1 MSVGEEPP
9 RRIRLVVVF
18 GGRSAEHEVSVV
30 SAGAVLDALDPG
42 RYEVTTVGIDKQGGW
57 HVLPGLPSAPP
68 DDLPVGV
75 IALVGWTNRL
85 AVLSAWAWVVTVAWQ
100 AIKLQRGA
108 QVSAREIILP
118 LRAPLSTF

>member
-1 MSVGEEPP
+1 MIA
-9 RRIRLVVVF
+9 RF
-18 GGRSAEHEVSVV
+18 MH
-30 SAGAVLDALDPG
+30 ALG
-42 RYEVTTVGIDKQGGW
+42 
-57 HVLPGLPSAPP
+57 GLPSAPP

-108 QVSAREIILP
+108 QVSAREITLP